1 MPLGMGVDLSPG
13 DFVFDGDPA
22 PSQKMRKCERVSIE
36 VHRLCHSVLHTR
48 ILMHCDDVQYQNRVL
63 EIENRPEV
71 EKSKPT
77 SPNCIITIII
87 INTESER

>member
-1 MPLGMGVDLSPG
+1 
-13 DFVFDGDPA
+13 
-22 PSQKMRKCERVSIE
+22 
-36 VHRLCHSVLHTR
+36 
-48 ILMHCDDVQYQNRVL
+48 MHCDDVQYQNRVL